1 MLGFVLPA
9 TLYLKTHE
17 VAVREAYRL
26 SKSAY
31 YKRTDLTSGGV
42 SQSIESA
49 HSVGSCNI
57 HLHSTVH
64 SEDVVVNPI
73 KNLWPTDRDP
83 SPVQHD
89 EETTITFAH
98 VEADNAAY
106 VEAQVDDTK
115 DGEINMSNTSTSPHE
130 RKYTCNLV
138 ENSTLWR
145 VIIPFR
151 QFWLPF
157 FMIFFGFVSLIVGV
171 MTVFRD
177 SS

>member
-31 YKRTDLTSGGV
+31 YNGTDLTRGGA
-42 SQSIESA
+42 QSIESS
-49 HSVGSCNI
+49 HRVGSVGSNSQ
-57 HLHSTVH
+57 HLHSTLH
-64 SEDVVVNPI
+64 SEDIVVNPI

-83 SPVQHD
+83 SPVQED

-98 VEADNAAY
+98 VEAHVD
-106 VEAQVDDTK
+106 AQVDDTK
-115 DGEINMSNTSTSPHE
+115 DGEINLSNTSSSPHE
-130 RKYTCNLV
+130 RKYKCNVV

-145 VIIPFR
+145 MIIPFR